1 MRIGRLSPSP
11 FHDGYITTWFHY
23 KCFWTKYPLQQDP
36 KKKRKVV
43 TARSV
48 KEIEGF
54 DKLRME
60 DQDTLRKILN
70 EKDDDETGEDNE
82 ENVSDIQVN
91 IYLYNN
97 NQINI

>member
-11 FHDGYITTWFHY
+11 FHDGYITTWFHVQ
-23 KCFWTKYPLQQDP
+23 CFWTKYPLEQQNP
-36 KKKRKVV
+36 KKKPVA

-60 DQDTLRKILN
+60 DQNALRKILN
-70 EKDDDETGEDNE
+70 EKEEENDEGGLDNE
-82 ENVSDIQVN
+82 EKVK
-91 IYLYNN
+91 
-97 NQINI
+97 